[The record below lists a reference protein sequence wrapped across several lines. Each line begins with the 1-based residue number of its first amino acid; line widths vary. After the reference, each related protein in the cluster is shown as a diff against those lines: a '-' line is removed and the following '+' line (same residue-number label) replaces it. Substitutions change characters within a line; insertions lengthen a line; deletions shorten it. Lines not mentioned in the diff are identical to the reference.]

1 MNYIKKIVSLVLS
14 FLTATILIAPISK
27 ADGNDENLTDP
38 LISDKVKKY
47 EITPQVLV
55 LETPG
60 TDANKFLKRFFDKNA
75 LYYEKDVQGKSTGVI
90 KFVLSAKA

>member
-1 MNYIKKIVSLVLS
+1 MKYIKKIVSLVLS

-47 EITPQVLV
+47 EVSKYSS
-55 LETPG
+55 E
-60 TDANKFLKRFFDKNA
+60 LKERKIKGEVADSWYRVTIVKTYNDEKEPENA
-75 LYYEKDVQGKSTGVI
+75 FIEEDE
-90 KFVLSAKA
+90 